1 MQISPPAENVKTYAH
16 AYFIRH
22 LHNRLILAGRVFPRE
37 FLDACN
43 PPWKTLSIVS
53 FDVVVNRWLVER
65 WGVEKRVAK
74 ERKREEEPLFD
85 FIRFNPALFIP
96 LYFFLLSPFSFHA
109 KEPSF
114 CACGISFLL
123 PDWLV
128 AISSSSSSSFSRFIR
143 RRRPQRGRRHR
154 PRYLPDDGGEKVRTV
169 LWTHTLVYVSRPVE
183 TPGNCVSQCPF
194 HRWIPVP

>member
-1 MQISPPAENVKTYAH
+1 M
-16 AYFIRH
+16 
-22 LHNRLILAGRVFPRE
+22 
-37 FLDACN
+37 
-43 PPWKTLSIVS
+43 
-53 FDVVVNRWLVER
+53 VVNRWLVER

-109 KEPSF
+109 EEPSF

-154 PRYLPDDGGEKVRTV
+154 PRYLPDDGGEKVRTA

-183 TPGNCVSQCPF
+183 TPGNCVSQCHSIVGYRFPNALPLRISLLLSLCPCF
-194 HRWIPVP
+194 SSIYRCLNSPVVQLRDRISSKKL